1 MKKMLFGIWT
11 VIMIVGAGLSIW
23 SMTKDRTYTG
33 TDVTFSVSN
42 GYIVVDAAEVTMEV
56 ADDQFFVLREESG
69 ETVVGESQ
77 PKPLGWQSDAYF
89 KAEAREVPGG
99 KWIVEKATG
108 ATVHLT
114 SDDAIA
120 VKFVL
125 TQSEKV
131 SSFFLMAIV
140 FFVIWIFSLLF
151 LI

>member
-77 PKPLGWQSDAYF
+77 PKPLGWNSEAYF
-89 KAEAREVPGG
+89 KAEAQEVTGG

-114 SDDAIA
+114 SEDAM
-120 VKFVL
+120 VVEL
-125 TQSEKV
+125 VMEESEKV
-131 SSFFLMAIV
+131 GTFFFLTIALIALWLV
-140 FFVIWIFSLLF
+140 SLL
-151 LI
+151 LLV